1 MERST
6 LASETKTPPDIDIAQ
21 AAEMKPITE
30 IAASCGIMEDELELY
45 GNFKAKIDY
54 MKILDRLKDEP
65 DGKLIDVTAITPTP
79 WGEGKTVT
87 SLGLAQALK
96 KIGKNVILC
105 IREPSLGP
113 VFGIKGGAA
122 GGGYAQAIPMEDLNL
137 HFTGD
142 IHAVSAANN
151 LLAAMID
158 TELMEGRNKLNINP
172 LTVSWRRVIDM
183 NDRVLR
189 HCVVGLGGY
198 LNGTPRET
206 GFDIAVASE
215 VMAILAL
222 ATDLRDLRERMGRI
236 VFAYDRDG
244 NPLTAEDIGAAG
256 AMTVLMKDALKPNLI
271 QTLEHGAVFMHAGP
285 FANIAHG
292 NNSVLSTKV
301 ALKLADYVVTESGF
315 GADLG
320 AEKFMNITCRAGGFA
335 ASCVNITA
343 TIRALKMHGFGRTC
357 TREELEVEN
366 LEMLEEGCQ
375 NLAKQIEN
383 MKLFGIPVVVTVN
396 RFASDTDAEVELV
409 QKKALEYGAEA
420 CNPITVHRDGG
431 DGAIEAAQ
439 AVVDACDRESNFQ
452 FLYDDSASIKEKIE
466 AIATKVYGAD
476 GVDYMPEAEQKIEAF
491 TKAGYDKLPICMAKT
506 HLSLSHDP
514 TLKNRPTGF
523 RVPIRDIRP
532 SIGAG
537 FLYPLLG
544 TMSTMPGLSERPAA
558 VDVDIDV
565 ETGRIMGLF

>member
-1 MERST
+1 MP
-6 LASETKTPPDIDIAQ
+6 ETKTPPDIDIAQ
-21 AAEMKPITE
+21 AAEMKRITD
-30 IAASCGIMEDELELY
+30 IAAEAGILEDELELY
-45 GNFKAKIDY
+45 GNYKAKVDY
-54 MKILDRLKDEP
+54 MKILERLKDEP

-87 SLGLAQALK
+87 SLGLAQALR
-96 KIGKNVILC
+96 KIGKKVFLC
-105 IREPSLGP
+105 LREPSLGP

-142 IHAVSAANN
+142 IHAVGVANN

-158 TELMEGRNKLNINP
+158 TQLMEGRNKLNINP
-172 LTVSWRRVIDM
+172 LTVSWRRVVDM
-183 NDRVLR
+183 NDRALR
-189 HCVVGLGGY
+189 HIVAGLGGY

-222 ATDLRDLRERMGRI
+222 ATSLKDLRERMGRI

-271 QTLEHGAVFMHAGP
+271 QTLEHGPVFMHAGP

-292 NNSVLSTKV
+292 NNSVLATKV

-320 AEKFMNITCRAGGFA
+320 AEKFMDITCRYGGFSA
-335 ASCVNITA
+335 DTVNITA

-357 TREELEVEN
+357 TREELEKED
-366 LEMLEEGCQ
+366 LEKLEEGCQ

-383 MKLFGIPVVVTVN
+383 MKQFGIPVVVTVN
-396 RFASDTDAEVELV
+396 RFAADTDAEVELV
-409 QKKALEYGAEA
+409 QKKALEFGAEA

-431 DGAIEAAQ
+431 DGGIDAAN
-439 AVVDACDRESNFQ
+439 AVVEACERDSDFR
-452 FLYDDSASIKEKIE
+452 FLYADDAPIKEKIE
-466 AIATKVYGAD
+466 TIATRMYGAD

-491 TKAGYDKLPICMAKT
+491 TRAGWDKLPICMAKT

-514 TLKNRPTGF
+514 LLKNRPTGF

-537 FLYPLLG
+537 FLYPILG
-544 TMSTMPGLSERPAA
+544 AMSTMPGLSEHPAA
-558 VDVDIDV
+558 MDVDIDV
-565 ETGRIMGLF
+565 ETGRIKGLF

>member
-1 MERST
+1 MSGT
-6 LASETKTPPDIDIAQ
+6 TVPSDIDIAQ
-21 AAEMKPITE
+21 AAEMKHITE
-30 IAASCGIMEDELELY
+30 IAADAGILEDELELY
-45 GNFKAKIDY
+45 GNYKAKVDY
-54 MKILDRLKDEP
+54 MSILERLKDEP

-87 SLGLAQALK
+87 SLGLAQALR
-96 KIGKNVILC
+96 KIGKKVILC
-105 IREPSLGP
+105 LREPSLGP

-122 GGGYAQAIPMEDLNL
+122 GGGYAQAVPMEDLNL

-142 IHAVSAANN
+142 IHAVGVANN

-172 LTVSWRRVIDM
+172 LTVSWRRVVDM
-183 NDRVLR
+183 NDRALR
-189 HCVVGLGGY
+189 HVVVGLGGL
-198 LNGTPRET
+198 LNGSPRET

-222 ATDLRDLRERMGRI
+222 ATDLKDLRERMGRI

-244 NPLTAEDIGAAG
+244 KPLTAEDIGAAG
-256 AMTVLMKDALKPNLI
+256 AMTALMKDALKPNLI
-271 QTLEHGAVFMHAGP
+271 QTLEHGPVFMHAGP

-292 NNSVLSTKV
+292 NNSVLATRV

-320 AEKFMNITCRAGGFA
+320 AEKFMDITCRYGGFA
-335 ASCVNITA
+335 ASAVNITC
-343 TIRALKMHGFGRTC
+343 TIRALKMHGFGRNC
-357 TREELEVEN
+357 TREELEPEN
-366 LEMLEEGCQ
+366 LEKLDEGCQ

-383 MKLFGIPVVVTVN
+383 MKYFGIPVVVTIN
-396 RFASDTDAEVELV
+396 RFANDTDAEVELV
-409 QKKALEYGAEA
+409 EKRAVEFGAEA
-420 CNPITVHRDGG
+420 CNPITVHADGG
-431 DGAIEAAQ
+431 EGAIEAAN
-439 AVVDACDRESNFQ
+439 AIVEACGRPGDFK
-452 FLYDDSASIKEKIE
+452 FLYPADAPIREKIE
-466 AIATKVYGAD
+466 TIATKMYGAD
-476 GVDYMPEAEQKIEAF
+476 GVDFMPEAEQKIKAF
-491 TKAGYDKLPICMAKT
+491 TEAGWDKLPICMAKT

-514 TLKNRPTGF
+514 NMKNRPTGY

-544 TMSTMPGLSERPAA
+544 TMSTMPGLPVRPAA

-565 ETGRIMGLF
+565 ETGRIKGLF

>member
-1 MERST
+1 MAPGTVVPS
-6 LASETKTPPDIDIAQ
+6 DIEIAQ
-21 AAEMKPITE
+21 AAQMRPIGE
-30 IAASCGIMEDELELY
+30 IAAEAGILEEELELY
-45 GNFKAKIDY
+45 GKHKAKVDY
-54 MKILDRLKDEP
+54 ASILDRLKDEP

-96 KIGKNVILC
+96 KIGKKVFLC

-122 GGGYAQAIPMEDLNL
+122 GGGYSQAVPMEDLNL

-158 TELMEGRNKLNINP
+158 TDLMEGRNKLNINP
-172 LTVSWRRVIDM
+172 LTISWRRVIDM
-183 NDRVLR
+183 NDRALR
-189 HCVVGLGGY
+189 HTVIGLGGY

-206 GFDIAVASE
+206 GFDISVASE

-222 ATDLRDLRERMGRI
+222 ATDLKDLRERMGRI
-236 VFAYDRDG
+236 VFAYDWEG
-244 NPLTAEDIGAAG
+244 KPLTAEDIGAAG

-271 QTLEHGAVFMHAGP
+271 QTLEHGPVFMHAGP

-292 NNSVLSTKV
+292 NNSVLATKV

-320 AEKFMNITCRAGGFA
+320 AEKFMDITCRYGGFSASAVNITC
-335 ASCVNITA
+335 
-343 TIRALKMHGFGRTC
+343 TIRALKMHGFGRMVD
-357 TREELEVEN
+357 RAELEREDLGK
-366 LEMLEEGCQ
+366 LEDGCQ

-383 MKLFGIPVVVTVN
+383 MKLFGIPVVVAVN
-396 RFASDTDAEVELV
+396 RFAADTDAEVELV
-409 QKKALEYGAEA
+409 RRKALEFGAEA

-431 DGAIEAAQ
+431 EGGIDAAR
-439 AVVDACDRESNFQ
+439 AVVEACERPSNFR
-452 FLYDDSASIKEKIE
+452 FLYPDDASIREKIE
-466 AIATKVYGAD
+466 TIATRVYGAD
-476 GVDYMPEAEQKIEAF
+476 GVDYMPEAEQKIKLFTEA
-491 TKAGYDKLPICMAKT
+491 GWDKLPICMAKT

-514 TLKNRPTGF
+514 NLKNRPAGF

-544 TMSTMPGLSERPAA
+544 TMSTMPGLPVRPAA

-565 ETGRIMGLF
+565 ETGRIKGLF

>member
-1 MERST
+1 MP
-6 LASETKTPPDIDIAQ
+6 ETKTPPDIDIAQ

-30 IAASCGIMEDELELY
+30 IAAEAGILEDELELY
-45 GNFKAKIDY
+45 GNYKAKVDY
-54 MKILDRLKDEP
+54 MKILERLKDEP

-96 KIGKNVILC
+96 KIGKKVFLC
-105 IREPSLGP
+105 LREPSLGP

-142 IHAVSAANN
+142 IHAVSVANN

-158 TELMEGRNKLNINP
+158 THLMEGRNKLNINP
-172 LTVSWRRVIDM
+172 LTVSWRRVVDM
-183 NDRVLR
+183 NDRALR
-189 HCVVGLGGY
+189 HIVAGLGGY

-206 GFDIAVASE
+206 GFDISVASE

-222 ATDLRDLRERMGRI
+222 ATDLRDLRQRMGRI

-256 AMTVLMKDALKPNLI
+256 AMTALMKEALKPNLI
-271 QTLEHGAVFMHAGP
+271 QTLEHGPVFMHAGP

-292 NNSVLSTKV
+292 NNSVLATKV
-301 ALKLADYVVTESGF
+301 ALKLADYVITESGF

-320 AEKFMNITCRAGGFA
+320 AEKFMDITCRAGGFS
-335 ASCVNITA
+335 ASCVNITS
-343 TIRALKMHGFGRTC
+343 TIRALKMHGFGRNC
-357 TREELEVEN
+357 TQEELEQEN
-366 LEMLEEGCQ
+366 LEKLEEGCQ

-383 MKLFGIPVVVTVN
+383 MKQFGIPVVVTVN
-396 RFASDTDAEVELV
+396 RFAADTDAEVELV
-409 QKKALEYGAEA
+409 QKKAIEFGAEA

-431 DGAIEAAQ
+431 DGGIDAAN
-439 AVVDACDRESNFQ
+439 AVVEACDRDSDFH
-452 FLYDDSASIKEKIE
+452 FLYPDDAPIKEKIE
-466 AIATKVYGAD
+466 TIATKMYGAD

-491 TKAGYDKLPICMAKT
+491 TRAGWDKLPICMAKT

-514 TLKNRPTGF
+514 MLKNRPTGF

-532 SIGAG
+532 SVGAG

-544 TMSTMPGLSERPAA
+544 TMSTMPGLPERPAA

-565 ETGRIMGLF
+565 ETGQIKGLF

>member
-1 MERST
+1 MP
-6 LASETKTPPDIDIAQ
+6 ETKTPPDIDIAQ
-21 AAEMKPITE
+21 AAEMKNITD
-30 IAASCGIMEDELELY
+30 IAAEAGILEDELELY
-45 GNFKAKIDY
+45 GNYKAKVDY
-54 MKILDRLKDEP
+54 MKILERLKDEP

-96 KIGKNVILC
+96 KIGKKVFLC
-105 IREPSLGP
+105 LREPSLGP

-142 IHAVSAANN
+142 IHAVGVANN

-158 TELMEGRNKLNINP
+158 TQLMEGRNKLNINP
-172 LTVSWRRVIDM
+172 LTVSWRRVVDM
-183 NDRVLR
+183 NDRALR
-189 HCVVGLGGY
+189 HIVAGLGGY

-222 ATDLRDLRERMGRI
+222 ATDLKDLRERMGRI

-271 QTLEHGAVFMHAGP
+271 QTLEHGPVFMHAGP

-292 NNSVLSTKV
+292 NNSVLATKV

-320 AEKFMNITCRAGGFA
+320 AEKFMDITCRYGGFSA
-335 ASCVNITA
+335 DAVNITA

-357 TREELEVEN
+357 TREELEKEN
-366 LEMLEEGCQ
+366 LEKLEEGCQ

-383 MKLFGIPVVVTVN
+383 MKQFGIPVVVTVN
-396 RFASDTDAEVELV
+396 RFAADTDAEVELV
-409 QKKALEYGAEA
+409 QKKALEFGAEA

-431 DGAIEAAQ
+431 DGGIDAAN
-439 AVVDACDRESNFQ
+439 AVVEACERDSDFR
-452 FLYDDSASIKEKIE
+452 FLYADDAPIKEKIE
-466 AIATKVYGAD
+466 TIATRMYGAD

-491 TKAGYDKLPICMAKT
+491 TKAGWDKLPICMAKT

-514 TLKNRPTGF
+514 MLKNRPAGF

-537 FLYPLLG
+537 FLYPILG
-544 TMSTMPGLSERPAA
+544 AMSTMPGLPEHPAA
-558 VDVDIDV
+558 MDVDIDV
-565 ETGRIMGLF
+565 ETGRIKGLF

>member
-1 MERST
+1 MP
-6 LASETKTPPDIDIAQ
+6 ETKTPPDIDIAQ
-21 AAEMKPITE
+21 AAEMKRITD
-30 IAASCGIMEDELELY
+30 IAAEAGILEDELELY
-45 GNFKAKIDY
+45 GNYKAKVDY
-54 MKILDRLKDEP
+54 MKILERLKDEP

-87 SLGLAQALK
+87 SLGLAQALR
-96 KIGKNVILC
+96 KIGKKVFLC
-105 IREPSLGP
+105 LREPSLGP

-142 IHAVSAANN
+142 IHAVGVANN

-158 TELMEGRNKLNINP
+158 TQLMEGRNKLNINP
-172 LTVSWRRVIDM
+172 LTVSWRRVVDM
-183 NDRVLR
+183 NDRALR
-189 HCVVGLGGY
+189 HIVAGLGGY

-222 ATDLRDLRERMGRI
+222 ATSLKDLRERMGRI

-271 QTLEHGAVFMHAGP
+271 QTLEHGPVFMHAGP

-292 NNSVLSTKV
+292 NNSVLATKV

-320 AEKFMNITCRAGGFA
+320 AEKFMDITCRYGGFSA
-335 ASCVNITA
+335 DTVNITA

-357 TREELEVEN
+357 TREELEKED
-366 LEMLEEGCQ
+366 LEKLEEGCQ
-375 NLAKQIEN
+375 NMAKQIEN
-383 MKLFGIPVVVTVN
+383 MKQFGIPVVVTVN
-396 RFASDTDAEVELV
+396 RFAADTDAEVELV
-409 QKKALEYGAEA
+409 QKKALEFGAEA

-431 DGAIEAAQ
+431 DGGIDAAN
-439 AVVDACDRESNFQ
+439 AVVEACERDSDFR
-452 FLYDDSASIKEKIE
+452 FLYADDAPIKEKIE
-466 AIATKVYGAD
+466 TIATRMYGAD

-491 TKAGYDKLPICMAKT
+491 TRAGWDKLPICMAKT

-514 TLKNRPTGF
+514 LLKNRPTGF

-537 FLYPLLG
+537 FLYPILG
-544 TMSTMPGLSERPAA
+544 AMSTMPGLSEHPAA
-558 VDVDIDV
+558 MDVDIDV
-565 ETGRIMGLF
+565 ETGRIKGLF